1 MTKDF
6 CNSLCNSHVAVYN
19 NSVNTEIK
27 SVQPGDLVKS
37 IDFEEN
43 GTPERGMIIGTGYNM
58 WGEEMIPT
66 GVKVL
71 WSDGDSFIV
80 SSDELEVISEAG

>member
-1 MTKDF
+1 MK
-6 CNSLCNSHVAVYN
+6 V
-19 NSVNTEIK
+19 
-27 SVQPGDLVKS
+27 GDLVRS
-37 IDFEEN
+37 IDFEEQYN
-43 GTPERGMIIGTGYNM
+43 PERGMIIGTGYNM

>member
-1 MTKDF
+1 
-6 CNSLCNSHVAVYN
+6 
-19 NSVNTEIK
+19 
-27 SVQPGDLVKS
+27 
-37 IDFEEN
+37 
-43 GTPERGMIIGTGYNM
+43 MIIGTGYNM

>member
-1 MTKDF
+1 MK
-6 CNSLCNSHVAVYN
+6 
-19 NSVNTEIK
+19 
-27 SVQPGDLVKS
+27 PGDLVRS
-37 IDFEEN
+37 IDFEEQYN
-43 GTPERGMIIGTGYNM
+43 AERGMIIGTGYNM

-80 SSDELEVISEAG
+80 SSDELVVISEAG